1 MGINLKRIALAQYIL
16 STKDESFLENVF
28 RMLKL
33 EKSDKKSEV
42 GIAPMTIEE
51 LNLRIDA
58 SEEDFKNGRVIDSEE
73 LFAKYVK

>member
-1 MGINLKRIALAQYIL
+1 MDINLKRIALAQYIL

-33 EKSDKKSEV
+33 EKSEV